1 MSSAM
6 TSINSFFSPC
16 CCKTS
21 FIRLIYWKH
30 LDSTWIYLLDGIM
43 DDTIRLNFV
52 YFNAMADSGPH
63 LITSTRSVYTFSV
76 GCHFSHVFSLQF
88 STKMQCSMVFYTF
101 DICVHR
107 LLGTP
112 LLWIEWIKFDKDN
125 GTCATSI
132 ALFVFYQSILIQSF
146 DAFYV
151 SSLFCR
157 RNSTRCYCLFS
168 HLADDLI
175 KMMNNL
181 NCFGPVEMSHKV
193 HSHSSILLSFQ
204 NQF

>member
-1 MSSAM
+1 MRWLTADRILLLQRVLSTHFRLVVISVMS
-6 TSINSFFSPC
+6 F
-16 CCKTS
+16 
-21 FIRLIYWKH
+21 
-30 LDSTWIYLLDGIM
+30 
-43 DDTIRLNFV
+43 
-52 YFNAMADSGPH
+52 
-63 LITSTRSVYTFSV
+63 RSNLAQKCNV
-76 GCHFSHVFSLQF
+76 H
-88 STKMQCSMVFYTF
+88 CSMVFYTF

-112 LLWIEWIKFDKDN
+112 PLWIEWIKFDKDN

-157 RNSTRCYCLFS
+157 RSSTRCYCLFS

-193 HSHSSILLSFQ
+193 HSHSSILLSFE